1 MQWRGRRQSSNIEDR
16 RGMGGGG
23 GGMRF
28 PGGLGGGMGGGG
40 MRRGGGMGIFGILIL
55 LGVCWLLGINPLA
68 LLSGDLGSGGGY
80 VEEQPTQ
87 SAGGGNLSSPQEEE
101 MKDFVAVVLAETEDT
116 WNTILPQIGEQY
128 REPKLV
134 LFSGGA
140 QSGCGFAQ
148 SAVGPFYC
156 PADEK
161 VYLDLGFFEEL
172 SRRLGAPGD
181 FAQAYVIAHEVGHHV
196 QTVLGIENQV
206 RQARANMSESEGNA
220 LSVQVELQADC
231 FAGVWAHDAHQKSGL
246 LEPGDIEEALGAAS
260 AVGDDTL
267 QRQSTGHVV
276 PDSFTHGSSA
286 QRTRWFETGYRNGN
300 VEDCDTFN
308 ASNL

>member
-1 MQWRGRRQSSNIEDR
+1 M
-16 RGMGGGG
+16 

-28 PGGLGGGMGGGG
+28 PGGLGGGLGGGIG
-40 MRRGGGMGIFGILIL
+40 RGRMRGGGLGIGGIIIL
-55 LGVCWLLGINPLA
+55 FIIAWLLGINPLA
-68 LLSGDLGSGGGY
+68 LLSGDLGTGTSGY
-80 VEEQPTQ
+80 VEEQT
-87 SAGGGNLSSPQEEE
+87 AGGSFSSPQEEE
-101 MKDFVAVVLAETEDT
+101 LKEFVSVVLADTEET
-116 WNTILPQIGEQY
+116 WNQILPEIGAEY

-161 VYLDLGFFEEL
+161 VYVDLTFFDEL
-172 SRRLGAPGD
+172 SRRFGAPGD

-196 QTVLGIENQV
+196 QTVLGIEEQV
-206 RQARANMSESEGNA
+206 RQARSGMSQSDSNA
-220 LSVQVELQADC
+220 LSVRVELQADC
-231 FAGVWAHDAHQKSGL
+231 FAGVWANRAHRERGL

-267 QRQSTGHVV
+267 QRQAGGRVV
-276 PDSFTHGSSA
+276 PDSFTHGSA
-286 QRTRWFETGYRNGN
+286 EQRARWFETGYRSGN
-300 VEDCDTFN
+300 AADCDTFSAN
-308 ASNL
+308 NL